1 MLLHTSLNVL
11 KMLKLNNMNNVT
23 LNKDSWHFKYYSAVV
38 GGDPPKTLCPYFW
51 MMFLLIVISPL
62 ILILFVSFKVIDFI
76 GKLKHRKTKE
86 ALTYEELEIE
96 WEKQEEK
103 EKKQRVF
110 WNNAGDKFLLFIKY
124 VFVPA
129 IAIFLIYQAFQ
140 FGSKLG
146 WLQLLINIGVGI
158 LIISSVVGLFVVI
171 EKYGG
176 RVGKVILKGLNFIN
190 PFNWKITNIIGEM
203 INAWYTNS
211 CPIVDWVGD
220 ETTPENKEIE
230 TI

>member
-1 MLLHTSLNVL
+1 
-11 KMLKLNNMNNVT
+11 MLKLNNMNNVT

-76 GKLKHRKTKE
+76 GKLKPRKTKE

>member
-1 MLLHTSLNVL
+1 
-11 KMLKLNNMNNVT
+11 MNNVT